1 MQTHQIFLE
10 RLNETVAQLL
20 DTCQTLPDPNVIVYE
35 HWSVKDILAHLTF
48 WHESFARNVDDLA
61 HGRQPSPLKGRLRD
75 LNQGGVD
82 EMAYLTLGEVLARFE
97 AAHII
102 IRANILTPALTL
114 IPYRKGSRAYTVQEH
129 LNIVNDHI
137 NQHLRDVRK
146 VLKCSDSRPPN
157 SRY

>member
-1 MQTHQIFLE
+1 MLTAY
-10 RLNETVAQLL
+10 R
-20 DTCQTLPDPNVIVYE
+20 TLPDPASPVYE
-35 HWSVKDILAHLTF
+35 LWSAKDVLAHLTF

-75 LNQGGVD
+75 LNQVGVD
-82 EMAYLTLGEVLARFE
+82 EMAHLTLVEVLARFD
-97 AAHII
+97 AAHAILQ
-102 IRANILTPALTL
+102 ANILSPALTL

-146 VLKCSDSRPPN
+146 ILKC
-157 SRY
+157 

>member
-1 MQTHQIFLE
+1 MDPREMLLE
-10 RLNETVAQLL
+10 QLNKTAAQLVDFYRSL
-20 DTCQTLPDPNVIVYE
+20 ADPASPVYE
-35 HWSVKDILAHLTF
+35 LWSAKDVLAHLTF

-75 LNQGGVD
+75 LNQDGVD
-82 EMAYLTLGEVLARFE
+82 EMAHLTLVEVLARFE
-97 AAHII
+97 AAHAILQ
-102 IRANILTPALTL
+102 ANILSPALTL

-146 VLKCSDSRPPN
+146 ILKC
-157 SRY
+157 